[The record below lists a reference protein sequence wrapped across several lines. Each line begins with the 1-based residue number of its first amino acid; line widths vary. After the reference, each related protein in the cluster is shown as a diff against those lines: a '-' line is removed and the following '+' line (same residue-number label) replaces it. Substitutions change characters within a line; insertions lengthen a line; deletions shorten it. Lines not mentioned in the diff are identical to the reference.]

1 MLELGL
7 NVGIGTDGPA
17 SNNDLDMFEEIR
29 LASFLAKGSTGDPTV
44 LPAYLTLAM
53 ATRLGAKAMHIG
65 DLTGS
70 LEVGK
75 RADLILV
82 DISAVHNM
90 PRFRRDASNIYAQI
104 VYASKASDV
113 TDVMVNGQ
121 WLLRSHTLTTVNEA
135 ELLEEAVDYARRI
148 DVFLMQREK
157 SLLSKLLAL
166 GEETEEEESFEVQA
180 KVPVTDVQSVL
191 KALDESGIEILKK
204 RHYKEYD
211 AYFHFEG
218 SDEARLRYREDHFVN
233 DKGVVTQVRARL
245 TLLGP
250 KREHSFPQK
259 VLLSRSRFLATA
271 TQSLRFYR
279 EYFKPTN
286 EIEVEKER
294 LRFLVSYQDTE
305 FYINIDTLS
314 KPGLGNFLEI
324 KSRTWSRSD
333 AELKSKLVV
342 ELMGQLGASPQE
354 TVSQDYIDLIQP
366 Q

>member
-1 MLELGL
+1 
-7 NVGIGTDGPA
+7 
-17 SNNDLDMFEEIR
+17 
-29 LASFLAKGSTGDPTV
+29 
-44 LPAYLTLAM
+44 
-53 ATRLGAKAMHIG
+53 
-65 DLTGS
+65 
-70 LEVGK
+70 
-75 RADLILV
+75 
-82 DISAVHNM
+82 
-90 PRFRRDASNIYAQI
+90 
-104 VYASKASDV
+104 
-113 TDVMVNGQ
+113 MVNGQ
-121 WLLRSHTLTTVNEA
+121 WLLRSHALTTVNEA

-180 KVPVTDVQSVL
+180 KVPVSDVQSVL

-366 Q
+366 K